1 MMTNVDREI
10 DSVMVM
16 QRGSQPITTHRDNRD
31 LVNRDEHDSAS
42 SQQPPDS
49 AQTLTDPDENWLVDK
64 NAQPMLTSTGQTER
78 GSQRE
83 GKGPKIPAREPYA
96 SAEEVPRCSPF
107 LPAHSKILAALQ
119 REYGAEALA
128 DGACHPEAPGAAF
141 AEGADAVLQ
150 RANVSA
156 LQTLRSRL
164 AVAEQQQHDGSHAE
178 AQPTSKSIDDRQPN
192 FLAALFAILDDNEE
206 FIANPEQTSKVQ
218 DLINKFYSIRSDE
231 ELDQGNR
238 VLQILHSAYETRQR
252 ANK

>member
-1 MMTNVDREI
+1 MTNVDREI

-31 LVNRDEHDSAS
+31 LGNRDEHDSES

-64 NAQPMLTSTGQTER
+64 NAQPMLTLTGQTER

-83 GKGPKIPAREPYA
+83 GKGKGPKIPAREPYA
-96 SAEEVPRCSPF
+96 SVEEVPRCSPF
-107 LPAHSKILAALQ
+107 LPAHSKILTALQ

-128 DGACHPEAPGAAF
+128 DGAACHPEAPGAGF
-141 AEGADAVLQ
+141 AEGADSVLQ

-156 LQTLRSRL
+156 LQTLRSRR
-164 AVAEQQQHDGSHAE
+164 AVPEQQQDGSHAE
-178 AQPTSKSIDDRQPN
+178 AQPTEDRQPN
-192 FLAALFAILDDNEE
+192 FLAALFAILDENEE